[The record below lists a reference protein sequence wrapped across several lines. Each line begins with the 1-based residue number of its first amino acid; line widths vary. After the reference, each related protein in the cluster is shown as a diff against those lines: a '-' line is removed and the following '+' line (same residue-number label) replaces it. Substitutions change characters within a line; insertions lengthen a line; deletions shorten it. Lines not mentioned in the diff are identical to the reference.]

1 MKQFEAVQT
10 GLPLCVL
17 GGLFAPVKLSPR
29 SVTESSC
36 GRQSKKVKKPK

>member
-29 SVTESSC
+29 SVMESFF
-36 GRQSKKVKKPK
+36 GRQSKMVKKPK